1 MSRQFR
7 RLQRI
12 RLKTTAQR
20 AVPADFMARMLAAH
34 HAHPWAG
41 RARGFARRRP
51 LRAMERIDRAEDIV
65 DRHTVF
71 GINTRLIGSGR

>member
-12 RLKTTAQR
+12 RLKNHRHR

-51 LRAMERIDRAEDIV
+51 FWGVGAVGRGLSSSSETRVAGAACSLV
-65 DRHTVF
+65 DA
-71 GINTRLIGSGR
+71 

>member
-1 MSRQFR
+1 VSRQFR

-34 HAHPWAG
+34 HAHRWAG
-41 RARGFARRRP
+41 RARQRLDDRILGFVTLAGFYLLLLSSRREP
-51 LRAMERIDRAEDIV
+51 GYAIPMP
-65 DRHTVF
+65 
-71 GINTRLIGSGR
+71 